1 MQQFFKTFT
10 FYLITIVGLLW
21 GPSCWAKTNTLL
33 VMGDSLSAGY
43 GMSLE
48 EAWPALLQ
56 DRLTNSDTNDQWQVI
71 NASVSGETT
80 EGGVRRLPGLLDQ
93 FEPQWVLLELGAN
106 DGLRGYPITN
116 IRVNL
121 AAMIQQSQAVGAQV
135 AVMGIQLPPNYG
147 ERYTA
152 PFFAQY
158 ASLATQY
165 NTALVPFILEDIA
178 VNKDL
183 MQADGLHPTPS
194 AQPMIVDNVWR
205 YLADILLP

>member
-1 MQQFFKTFT
+1 
-10 FYLITIVGLLW
+10 
-21 GPSCWAKTNTLL
+21 
-33 VMGDSLSAGY
+33 
-43 GMSLE
+43 
-48 EAWPALLQ
+48 
-56 DRLTNSDTNDQWQVI
+56 
-71 NASVSGETT
+71 VSGETT

-178 VNKDL
+178 VNMDL